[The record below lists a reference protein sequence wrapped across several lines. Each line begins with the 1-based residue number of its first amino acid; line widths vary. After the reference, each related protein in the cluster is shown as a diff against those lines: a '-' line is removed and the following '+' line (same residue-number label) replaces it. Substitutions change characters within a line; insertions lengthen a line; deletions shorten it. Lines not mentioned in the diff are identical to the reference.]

1 MWIVVWMIA
10 GMVAVALIP
19 VLVVG
24 TWFVIMTLILGVA
37 DGGIWILDLGSKM
50 NLGRK
55 NRPRLTPM
63 PTSEDIDAKV
73 KKAPI
78 STLPAPISVDRP
90 VTL

>member
-50 NLGRK
+50 NRGRK

-63 PTSEDIDAKV
+63 PTSENIDAKG
-73 KKAPI
+73 KKSP
-78 STLPAPISVDRP
+78 TLPAPISVDRS

>member
-50 NLGRK
+50 NRGRK
-55 NRPRLTPM
+55 NRPRSIPTP
-63 PTSEDIDAKV
+63 SEDIDAKG

-78 STLPAPISVDRP
+78 STLPAPISVDRT